1 MSSLY
6 LESMGQLE
14 YRLRV
19 RLPGGRILRAA
30 PFFTSRPRVLGD
42 LVRLPVRA
50 DGELHPGERFDWR
63 VAAVE
68 DEGTVLVLEFLRA
81 A

>member
-1 MSSLY
+1 
-6 LESMGQLE
+6 MGQLE
-14 YRLRV
+14 YRVRV
-19 RLPGGRILRAA
+19 RLPGGRLLRAA
-30 PFFTSRPRVLGD
+30 PFFTSHPRGLGD

-50 DGELHPGERFDWR
+50 DGELHPGERFDWK

-68 DEGTVLVLEFLRA
+68 NGGKLLVLEFLRA

>member
-1 MSSLY
+1 VP
-6 LESMGQLE
+6 QFE
-14 YRLRV
+14 YRVRV
-19 RLPGGRILRAA
+19 RLPGGRLLRAA
-30 PFFTSRPRVLGD
+30 PYLASQERHLGD
-42 LVRLPVRA
+42 RVRLPVRA

-68 DEGTVLVLEFLRA
+68 EDGKLLVLEFDKA

>member
-6 LESMGQLE
+6 LESMGQLV

>member
-1 MSSLY
+1 MI
-6 LESMGQLE
+6 E
-14 YRLRV
+14 YSVRV
-19 RLPGGRILRAA
+19 RLRSGRMLRAA
-30 PFFTSRPRVLGD
+30 PFFTTKARLLGD

-50 DGELHPGERFDWR
+50 DGELHPGERFDWK

-68 DEGTVLVLEFLRA
+68 DGGKLLVLEFLRA